1 MRTRLLPSRVPRAPL
16 PRGFWV
22 IWSTVALDLIG
33 FGIVVPI
40 LGRYAER
47 FGAGGVAVGLLFAS
61 FSLAQFVFAPLLGRL
76 SDRIGRKPVL
86 LVSLFGTAA
95 ASFLT
100 GAAGALWLLFLARI
114 LDGASGAS
122 VSVAQGAVTD
132 MVDPDERPRA
142 LGLLGAAFG
151 VGFVLGPVLGGL
163 GSLAGVHVPFYI
175 AGTLA
180 LVNAVVAIWRV
191 PETRPQA
198 ALTERPARDGR
209 TVRVWSLALATFV
222 AVCAFSGFEATFALL
237 SQERFG
243 LKEGGVAAVFIGIGV
258 LLVLVQGMLVRPAT
272 RSLGG
277 SRTLLAGLVLN
288 GVGLL
293 MLAVAEEWAV
303 LIPAL
308 ALLTLGQG
316 LVAPSLTL
324 LVTRRVPEHHRG
336 EALGFQQGV
345 SAMARVVGPA
355 VAGVLFQ
362 HAAVGAPYVL
372 GACLCA
378 VALLVIIGSSDGA
391 GAGTRSAEGVGLSPE
406 PEHHAR
412 STGRRR

>member
-1 MRTRLLPSRVPRAPL
+1 MLSVRARLFPSRAPQAPL

-22 IWSTVALDLIG
+22 IWSTVVLDLIG

-61 FSLAQFVFAPLLGRL
+61 FSLAQFVGAPLLGRL

-86 LVSLFGTAA
+86 LVSLFGTAV

-100 GAAGALWLLFLARI
+100 GAADALWLLFLARI

-132 MVDPDERPRA
+132 MVEPDERPRA

-151 VGFVLGPVLGGL
+151 IGFVLGPVLGGL
-163 GSLAGVHVPFYI
+163 GSIVSVRLPFYI
-175 AGTLA
+175 AGSLA
-180 LVNAVVAIWRV
+180 LINAIIAIRRV
-191 PETRPQA
+191 PETR
-198 ALTERPARDGR
+198 ERAVASEHPVRDGR
-209 TVRVWSLALATFV
+209 AVRVWSIALATFV

-237 SQERFG
+237 SQRRFD
-243 LKEGGVAAVFIGIGV
+243 LKEGGVAAVFIGIGL
-258 LLVLVQGMLVRPAT
+258 LLVVVQGVLVRPAT
-272 RSLGG
+272 RSFGA
-277 SRTLLAGLVLN
+277 SRTLVVGLALN
-288 GVGLL
+288 GVGLA
-293 MLAVAEEWAV
+293 MLSLAEQWAV

-362 HAAVGAPYVL
+362 HAAIGAPYVL
-372 GACLCA
+372 GACLCG
-378 VALLVIIGSSDGA
+378 VALLVVVGSSGRHSADA
-391 GAGTRSAEGVGLSPE
+391 AAAEGARLSVE
-406 PEHHAR
+406 
-412 STGRRR
+412 